1 MSGCSIRDAVQ
12 IYTNMPRDPRR
23 AAGIDCSREGLS
35 GAKVIT
41 FLYTAKRFRE
51 KVNLFLIF
59 KQRYMG
65 LIIDDTLISNQEQ
78 NLRAAMSTDPKMR
91 KVIQQHIREA
101 LFAARREVMN
111 SINFENGDPRHSA
124 KAIRTS
130 VYEKV
135 LGGNINILTGKTA
148 HGGGNSY
155 EPPRKSVSGRGGN
168 RRKRSE
174 RTKQIMSYSPL
185 DRGFILRFVN
195 SGTKTRVIGF
205 RNTVKANRGRYER
218 AVTRIHSGD
227 KFRTGNRGSIAARN
241 WFMQS
246 AESSLGNAAQNIAD
260 MIAIEAAA
268 IINGDT

>member
-1 MSGCSIRDAVQ
+1 M
-12 IYTNMPRDPRR
+12 
-23 AAGIDCSREGLS
+23 RE
-35 GAKVIT
+35 
-41 FLYTAKRFRE
+41 
-51 KVNLFLIF
+51 
-59 KQRYMG
+59 RYMG

-101 LFAARREVMN
+101 LFEARRQMMGDAP
-111 SINFENGDPRHSA
+111 FDNGDPRHAARS
-124 KAIRTS
+124 IRTS

-135 LGGNINILTGKTA
+135 LGGNINILTGKKA
-148 HGGGNSY
+148 HGAVNY
-155 EPPRKSVSGRGGN
+155 EPPRKGTSDPMGRGGN
-168 RRKRSE
+168 RRKRSD
-174 RTKQIMSYSPL
+174 RTKQIMSYGPL

-205 RNTVKANRGRYER
+205 RNTVKANRTRYER

-227 KFRTGNRGSIAARN
+227 KTRTGNRGSIAARK

-246 AESSLGNAAQNIAD
+246 AESNLGTAAQNIAD